1 MPPKI
6 RALVP
11 LVGAEK
17 GGRVNGAECVQRGG
31 QNHPQAAAVPSGI
44 QNMHGG
50 AQCCLL

>member
-6 RALVP
+6 RAPVP
-11 LVGAEK
+11 LVGAERR
-17 GGRVNGAECVQRGG
+17 GVNGAECVQRGG

-44 QNMHGG
+44 QDMHGG